1 VKVLAVLV
9 YIASVALAIGFA
21 HVYSSG
27 SMDTASAA
35 VLSFVTGLVLGGT
48 GALVGYAIWH
58 WSDR

>member
-1 VKVLAVLV
+1 VKALAVLV

-21 HVYSSG
+21 HIYSSG
-27 SMDTASAA
+27 MDHASAVA
-35 VLSFVTGLVLGGT
+35 LSFVTGLVLGGT